1 MPIASSGPQFTAKKN
16 LTINVFCLTF
26 CQEHR
31 ACSLCE
37 LFDRASHIQ
46 VTTNSLRKRIRALQ
60 IRSFQYSHQGSDQ
73 QTPKSFCSPDLIH
86 HVLAGACKPA
96 ALALCCPLSDWVF
109 EFGIAHPD
117 HCRVSIKE
125 KQWVNQ
131 PCVWHKTFVSF
142 YIRVW
147 SEQPNGQVQERHSNG
162 WWWW

>member
-1 MPIASSGPQFTAKKN
+1 MLIASSDPQFTPRKN
-16 LTINVFCLTF
+16 LTIYVFCLTF

-31 ACSLCE
+31 ACSLCQ

-73 QTPKSFCSPDLIH
+73 HTPKSFFSPDLIH

-109 EFGIAHPD
+109 EFGRAHPD
-117 HCRVSIKE
+117 HCRVSITE
-125 KQWVNQ
+125 NNE
-131 PCVWHKTFVSF
+131 PTNHVWHKTYVSF

-162 WWWW
+162 W